1 VRRRKAGIHE
11 QSLVSHRQRERF
23 GPKHCGDAVPL
34 DVPET
39 SVRGLRTIIGGY
51 RSQLVGD
58 IIAFAIQV
66 TAEAN

>member
-1 VRRRKAGIHE
+1 
-11 QSLVSHRQRERF
+11 
-23 GPKHCGDAVPL
+23 
-34 DVPET
+34 VPET

>member
-1 VRRRKAGIHE
+1 MENR
-11 QSLVSHRQRERF
+11 
-23 GPKHCGDAVPL
+23 DA
-34 DVPET
+34 EG
-39 SVRGLRTIIGGY
+39 SGGH